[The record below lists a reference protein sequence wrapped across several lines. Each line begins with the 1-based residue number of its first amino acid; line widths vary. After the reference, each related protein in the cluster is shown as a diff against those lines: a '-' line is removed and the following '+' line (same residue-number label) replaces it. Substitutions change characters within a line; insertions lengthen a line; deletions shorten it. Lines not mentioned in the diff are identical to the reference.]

1 MAANTAPRYTIS
13 GDYSTNSTITTSAT
27 MGPVAL
33 TATGDFTGV
42 SANHVKV
49 FTGDTTNGSR
59 LVGLH
64 FEATGINVQTVAR
77 VYMNNGGSQ
86 TTAANNALVGQL
98 TLPATSASNNSA
110 VGSADYYFPG
120 PSGYADIPP
129 GFTVYVGL
137 GTTVASGWV
146 VTPVLGGKF

>member
-1 MAANTAPRYTIS
+1 MAANANPRYTIV
-13 GDYSTNSTITTSAT
+13 GDYSTNGTTTSSGT

-49 FTGDTTNGSR
+49 FTGDATNGSR

-64 FEATGINVQTVAR
+64 FEATGTNIQTAAR
-77 VYMNNGGSQ
+77 IYINNGGSQ
-86 TTAANNALVGQL
+86 TTASNNALVGQL
-98 TLPATSASNNSA
+98 TLPATTTTNAAA

-120 PSGYADIPP
+120 PSGYADLPP
-129 GFTVYVGL
+129 GYTVYVGI
-137 GTTVASGWV
+137 GTTVAAGWV
-146 VTPVLGGKF
+146 ITPVLGGKF